1 MAVQAAARLER
12 KKMRKRGR
20 PTRIDADLTR
30 KLCDLFRE
38 GLGITT
44 VCAALEVSESKFHE
58 WMKKGEQG
66 EKPYSEFRQRTLCA
80 RAWGKIAHLRAIF
93 ANKDWRGHAW
103 YLERTFPL
111 EFGRCAERDLPADL
125 EKKKI
130 SVAVILNTNG
140 KTLEEVTNF
149 PVIGDLSPPKN
160 EAEPT
165 DEPGQVAASA
175 KSGSRPIV
183 GAGGHVIGW
192 TDEEDDADGDADLP

>member
-1 MAVQAAARLER
+1 M
-12 KKMRKRGR
+12 KTRGR
-20 PTRIDADLTR
+20 PTRIDAKLTSQF
-30 KLCDLFRE
+30 CELFHE
-38 GLGITT
+38 GLSVTAT
-44 VCAALEVSESKFHE
+44 CAALEVSESKFHE

-93 ANKDWRGHAW
+93 ANKDWRGRAW

-130 SVAVILNTNG
+130 SVAVILNTGG

-149 PVIGDLSPPKN
+149 PIVDDLSPPKG
-160 EAEPT
+160 EATSQEASNAHT
-165 DEPGQVAASA
+165 GQR
-175 KSGSRPIV
+175 RPIV

-192 TDEEDDADGDADLP
+192 TDEDAADDDADLP